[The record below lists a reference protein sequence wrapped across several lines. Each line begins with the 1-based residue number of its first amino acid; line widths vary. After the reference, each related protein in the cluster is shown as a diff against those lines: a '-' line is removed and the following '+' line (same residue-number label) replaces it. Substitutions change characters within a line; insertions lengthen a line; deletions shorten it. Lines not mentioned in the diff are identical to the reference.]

1 MTTVLITGATG
12 FLGRYLTSEFLNH
25 GYTVIAVGRNTERL
39 EELKRN
45 AGEKTQL
52 STIVSD
58 LAGLNHIPLP
68 AIDVV
73 VHAAAL
79 STIWGPWTKFYQT
92 NVEGTRHVLQ
102 LCRHQAASSLV
113 FISSPSVY
121 SAKGDRL
128 GLTEEEMN
136 PANRLNNYIRSKI
149 QAETEIQNSGIDAI
163 ILRPRG
169 LIGIGDT
176 SIVPRLMHA
185 NASFGLPLF
194 RGGKNLVDMTCVE
207 NVALAARLAV
217 AVLVAHKPHQQVYN
231 ITNGE
236 PREFKQITDQ
246 LFTGLGIT
254 PRYKPRNVKVFY
266 GIACALEAVYKLL
279 RISAEPPLTK
289 YTVCTLGYSQTLDI
303 SAATRDLNYQP
314 QVTLDEGI
322 SNYVKHHA

>member
-12 FLGRYLTSEFLNH
+12 FLGSYLTAEFLNH
-25 GYTVIAVGRNTERL
+25 GYKVIAVGRNPERL
-39 EELKRN
+39 EQLQHNVEEN
-45 AGEKTQL
+45 TQL
-52 STIVSD
+52 STIASD
-58 LAGLNHIPLP
+58 LSGLNQLTLP

-79 STIWGPWTKFYQT
+79 STIWGPWAKFFQT

-102 LCRHQAASSLV
+102 LCHNQAAALV

-121 SAKGDRL
+121 SARGDRL
-128 GLTEEEMN
+128 GLTEQEIN

-149 QAETEIQNSGIDAI
+149 QAEAEINNSGIDAI

-185 NASFGLPLF
+185 NDTFGLPLF
-194 RGGKNLVDMTCVE
+194 RGGRNLVDMTCVE
-207 NVALAARLAV
+207 NVALAARLAA
-217 AVLVAHKPHQQVYN
+217 AVLVARQPHQQVYN

-246 LFTGLGIT
+246 LFTGLGIA
-254 PRYKPRNVKVFY
+254 PRYKPRNVQVFY

-279 RISAEPPLTK
+279 RLSTEPPLTK

-303 SAATRDLNYQP
+303 SAARRDLNYQP
-314 QVTLDEGI
+314 RVSLDEGI
-322 SNYVKHHA
+322 SNYVKHHT

>member
-12 FLGRYLTSEFLNH
+12 FLGSYLTAEFLNH
-25 GYTVIAVGRNTERL
+25 GYKVIAVGRNPERL
-39 EELKRN
+39 EQLQHN
-45 AGEKTQL
+45 AEENTQL
-52 STIVSD
+52 STIASD
-58 LAGLNHIPLP
+58 LSGLNQLTLP

-79 STIWGPWTKFYQT
+79 STIWGPWAKFFQT

-102 LCRHQAASSLV
+102 LCHNQAAALV

-121 SAKGDRL
+121 SARGDRP
-128 GLTEEEMN
+128 GLTEQEIN

-149 QAETEIQNSGIDAI
+149 QAEAEINNSGIDAI

-185 NASFGLPLF
+185 NDTFGLPLF
-194 RGGKNLVDMTCVE
+194 RGGRNLVDMTCVE
-207 NVALAARLAV
+207 NVALAAQLAA
-217 AVLVAHKPHQQVYN
+217 AVLVAQQPHQQVYN

-254 PRYKPRNVKVFY
+254 PRYKPRNVQVFY
-266 GIACALEAVYKLL
+266 GIACALEVVYKLL
-279 RISAEPPLTK
+279 RLSAEPPLTK

-303 SAATRDLNYQP
+303 SAARRDLNYQP
-314 QVTLDEGI
+314 RVSLDEGI
-322 SNYVKHHA
+322 SNYVKHHT